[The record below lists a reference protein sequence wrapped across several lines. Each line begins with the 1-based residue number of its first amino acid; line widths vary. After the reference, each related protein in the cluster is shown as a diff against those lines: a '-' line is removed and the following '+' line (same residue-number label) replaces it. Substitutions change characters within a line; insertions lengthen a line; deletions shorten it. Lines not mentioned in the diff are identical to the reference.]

1 MLSRNI
7 KLFKVFGI
15 EVGLNW
21 SWFLIFIL
29 VIFSLSTQV
38 FPGWYPQFSLL
49 TNIILGFITAIFFFI
64 SVLIHELSHSV
75 VANSS
80 GVSIKKINLFI
91 FGGVAQMIKPPK
103 TAVQEFW
110 MAIAG
115 PFASFVLSAF
125 FGIFWIGL
133 KVTNFSILPVIAFF
147 GYLSLINL
155 SLGTFNLLPG
165 FPLDGGRILRS
176 ILWYFTED
184 LLSSTRI
191 ASILGQII
199 GYGMA
204 AFGFLSIFISVFI
217 YQFQSFGGLWFII
230 LGLFL
235 QNLAKRSYK
244 QEIIRSSLETIFV
257 RDVMRKDIQT
267 INPDITLNDLIKNWF
282 MIYGHK
288 IFPVLENGKI
298 IGTITTEDTKI
309 IPKDRWLTTKVKEI
323 LRPVKDTQLIDSNVN
338 VIDAISKM
346 NDKQLNYLLVTDQ
359 NKFLGIIYQDDIM
372 RYAKLKRDFKI

>member
-1 MLSRNI
+1 MLKRNI
-7 KLFKVFGI
+7 KLFKIFGI

-49 TNIILGFITAIFFFI
+49 TNIILGFITAIFFFT

-75 VANSS
+75 VANLR
-80 GVSIKKINLFI
+80 GVTIKKINLFM
-91 FGGVAQMIKPPK
+91 FGGVAQMSKPPQ
-103 TAVQEFW
+103 TAVQEFL

-115 PFASFVLSAF
+115 PLASFVLSIF
-125 FGIFWIGL
+125 FGIFWFGL
-133 KVTNFSILPVIAFF
+133 RLTNFKFLPIIAFF

-155 SLGTFNLLPG
+155 SLGIFNLLPG
-165 FPLDGGRILRS
+165 FPMDGGRILRS
-176 ILWYFTED
+176 ILWYLTED

-204 AFGFLSIFISVFI
+204 AFGFLSIFI
-217 YQFQSFGGLWFII
+217 YQLQSFGGIWFIV

-235 QNLAKRSYK
+235 QNLAKTSYK

-257 RDVMRKDIQT
+257 RDVMRRDVQT
-267 INPDITLNDLIKNWF
+267 INPDITINDLVKNWF
-282 MIYGHK
+282 MIYSHK

-298 IGTITTEDTKI
+298 IETITTEDVKI
-309 IPKDRWLTTKVKEI
+309 IPKDRWLTTKVKEV

-346 NDKQLNYLLVTDQ
+346 NDKQLDYLLVTDQ
-359 NKFLGIIYQDDIM
+359 NKFLGIIYKNDIM
-372 RYAKLKRDFKI
+372 RYVKLKRDFKI

>member
-1 MLSRNI
+1 MLKRNI
-7 KLFKVFGI
+7 KLFKIFGI

-21 SWFLIFIL
+21 SWFLIFIM

-49 TNIILGFITAIFFFI
+49 TNIILGFITAIFFFA
-64 SVLIHELSHSV
+64 SVLTHELSHSV
-75 VANSS
+75 VANLR
-80 GVSIKKINLFI
+80 GVTIKRIDLFM
-91 FGGVAQMIKPPK
+91 FGGVAQMSKPPQ
-103 TAVQEFW
+103 TAVQEFL

-115 PFASFVLSAF
+115 PFASFILSIF
-125 FGIFWIGL
+125 FGIFWFGL
-133 KVTNFSILPVIAFF
+133 RLTNFKFLPIIAFF

-155 SLGTFNLLPG
+155 SLGIFNLLPG

-176 ILWYFTED
+176 ILWYLTED

-204 AFGFLSIFISVFI
+204 AFGFLSIFI
-217 YQFQSFGGLWFII
+217 YQLQSFGGLWFVV

-235 QNLAKRSYK
+235 QNLAKTSYK
-244 QEIIRSSLETIFV
+244 QETIRSSLETIFV
-257 RDVMRKDIQT
+257 RDVMRRDVQT
-267 INPDITLNDLIKNWF
+267 INPDITLNDLVKNWF
-282 MIYGHK
+282 MIYGYK

-298 IGTITTEDTKI
+298 IGTITTEDVKI
-309 IPKDRWLTTKVKEI
+309 IPKDRWLTTKVKEV

-338 VIDAISKM
+338 VIYAISKM
-346 NDKQLNYLLVTDQ
+346 NDKQLDYLLVTDQ
-359 NKFLGIIYQDDIM
+359 NKFLGIIYQNDIM
-372 RYAKLKRDFKI
+372 RYVKLKRDFKI

>member
-1 MLSRNI
+1 MLKRNI
-7 KLFKVFGI
+7 KLFKIFGI

-21 SWFLIFIL
+21 SWFLIFIM

-49 TNIILGFITAIFFFI
+49 TNIILGFITAIFFFT

-75 VANSS
+75 VANLR
-80 GVSIKKINLFI
+80 GVTIKSINLFM
-91 FGGVAQMIKPPK
+91 FGGVAQMSKPPQ
-103 TAVQEFW
+103 TAVQEFL

-115 PFASFVLSAF
+115 PLASFILSIF
-125 FGIFWIGL
+125 FGIFWFGL
-133 KVTNFSILPVIAFF
+133 RLTNFKFLPIIAFF

-155 SLGTFNLLPG
+155 SLGIFNLLPG

-176 ILWYFTED
+176 ILWYLTED
-184 LLSSTRI
+184 FLSSTRI

-204 AFGFLSIFISVFI
+204 AFGFLSIFI
-217 YQFQSFGGLWFII
+217 YQLQSFGVIWFIV

-235 QNLAKRSYK
+235 QNLAKTSYK
-244 QEIIRSSLETIFV
+244 QEIMRSSLETIFV
-257 RDVMRKDIQT
+257 RDVMRRDVQI
-267 INPDITLNDLIKNWF
+267 INPDITLNDLVKNWF
-282 MIYGHK
+282 MIYGYK

-298 IGTITTEDTKI
+298 IGTIRTEDVKI
-309 IPKDRWLTTKVKEI
+309 IPKDRWLTTKVKEV

-338 VIDAISKM
+338 VIYAISKM
-346 NDKQLNYLLVTDQ
+346 NDKQLDYLLVTDQ
-359 NKFLGIIYQDDIM
+359 NKFLGIIYQKDII
-372 RYAKLKRDFKI
+372 RYVKLKKDFKI